1 MKTTWEEQQA
11 EVFSGLKLKESA
23 AVLTGDARC
32 DSPGHCAKNCTYTLL
47 DVESQRVVDF
57 KVVAVIEVVNST
69 CMEKKGFMDTLSDLE
84 ANGIKVDIIS
94 TDRHPHIKKE
104 IGVNHPNIDQ
114 QFDPWHISKYVSK
127 KLAAASKKSGCSDLA
142 P

>member
-23 AVLTGDARC
+23 AVLAGDARC
-32 DSPGHCAKNCTYTLL
+32 DSLGHCAKNCTYALL
-47 DVESQRVVDF
+47 DVESQKVVDF

-84 ANGIKVDIIS
+84 ANDIKADIIS
-94 TDRHPHIKKE
+94 TD
-104 IGVNHPNIDQ
+104 
-114 QFDPWHISKYVSK
+114 
-127 KLAAASKKSGCSDLA
+127 
-142 P
+142 